1 MRYGKTAALTGN
13 LLFPRGNAETGGFL
27 LSRQAPPVMTQVPVQ
42 KPATS
47 QAPMHRPALGQVPAP
62 KPALTQVPTHG
73 GSSPAPVHTFTPA
86 PRQFH
91 AEGPVRHSIA
101 LDRERHLRLK
111 LASVKLNTSGRELI
125 LAAIDHY
132 FSTVIPAR
140 LGSACPCLMTDPTTD
155 ATCGG
160 ENCRV
165 VTEPQS

>member
-13 LLFPRGNAETGGFL
+13 LLFPKGSAETGGFL
-27 LSRQAPPVMTQVPVQ
+27 LSRQPPPVMNQIPLR
-42 KPATS
+42 KPATA
-47 QAPMHRPALGQVPAP
+47 QAPAPRPVMSQV
-62 KPALTQVPTHG
+62 VP
-73 GSSPAPVHTFTPA
+73 SPSPMHTFTPM

-91 AEGPVRHSIA
+91 TQGPVRHSIM

-132 FSTVIPAR
+132 FSTVVPAR
-140 LGSACPCLMTDPTTD
+140 LGSACPCLMTDPTTE
-155 ATCGG
+155 AICGG
-160 ENCRV
+160 DNCRV

>member
-13 LLFPRGNAETGGFL
+13 LLFPKGNAETVGFL
-27 LSRQAPPVMTQVPVQ
+27 LSRQTRPPMSQPAMIQPVASQPPVQT
-42 KPATS
+42 
-47 QAPMHRPALGQVPAP
+47 LN
-62 KPALTQVPTHG
+62 
-73 GSSPAPVHTFTPA
+73 SPAPVQFTPV

-91 AEGPVRHSIA
+91 AQGPVRHSVM

-132 FSTVIPAR
+132 FNTVVPAR
-140 LGSACPCLMTDPTTD
+140 LGHACPCLVTDPTTE

-160 ENCRV
+160 DNCRV
-165 VTEPQS
+165 VTEPKS

>member
-13 LLFPRGNAETGGFL
+13 LLFPKGNAETVGFL
-27 LSRQAPPVMTQVPVQ
+27 LSRQAH
-42 KPATS
+42 PAMKRI
-47 QAPMHRPALGQVPAP
+47 QAPMNAAPVHNLSPSMPAQTSPA
-62 KPALTQVPTHG
+62 
-73 GSSPAPVHTFTPA
+73 PAPVHTFTPA

-91 AEGPVRHSIA
+91 TQGPVRHSIM

-132 FSTVIPAR
+132 FSTVVPAR

-160 ENCRV
+160 DNCRV
-165 VTEPQS
+165 VTEPGS

>member
-13 LLFPRGNAETGGFL
+13 LLFPKGNAETVGFL
-27 LSRQAPPVMTQVPVQ
+27 LSRQTRPAMTQPAMVQPV
-42 KPATS
+42 TS
-47 QAPMHRPALGQVPAP
+47 QPAQSRV
-62 KPALTQVPTHG
+62 TQTTVQ
-73 GSSPAPVHTFTPA
+73 FTPA

-91 AEGPVRHSIA
+91 VQGPVRHSIM

-132 FSTVIPAR
+132 FNTVVPAR
-140 LGSACPCLMTDPTTD
+140 LGHACPCLVTDPTTE

-160 ENCRV
+160 DNCRV
-165 VTEPQS
+165 VTEPKS

>member
-13 LLFPRGNAETGGFL
+13 LLFPKGSAETGGFL
-27 LSRQAPPVMTQVPVQ
+27 LSRQAPPVMNQIPVRR
-42 KPATS
+42 PATS
-47 QAPMHRPALGQVPAP
+47 QAPGLRPVMSQVMP
-62 KPALTQVPTHG
+62 
-73 GSSPAPVHTFTPA
+73 SPSPVHNFTPV

-91 AEGPVRHSIA
+91 TQGPVRHSIM

-111 LASVKLNTSGRELI
+111 LASVKLNTSGRDLI

-132 FSTVIPAR
+132 FSTVVPAR

-160 ENCRV
+160 NNCRV

>member
-13 LLFPRGNAETGGFL
+13 LLFPKGSAETGGFL
-27 LSRQAPPVMTQVPVQ
+27 LSRQAPPVMTQLPMHKPAAAQ
-42 KPATS
+42 ASAPRPATS
-47 QAPMHRPALGQVPAP
+47 QAPAPRPVMSQV
-62 KPALTQVPTHG
+62 VP
-73 GSSPAPVHTFTPA
+73 SPVHTFTPV

-91 AEGPVRHSIA
+91 AQGPVRHSIA

-132 FSTVIPAR
+132 FSTVVPAR
-140 LGSACPCLMTDPTTD
+140 LGSACPCLMTDPTTE

-160 ENCRV
+160 DNCRV